1 MSSEREGERLFT
13 VEEANAQLER
23 LRISLDRIREARQV
37 VLRSGERV
45 RETAP
50 SDGGGM
56 EGETYWNALRTLRE
70 EMEGL
75 AADGIVL
82 RDAESGLVDFPAER
96 EGRVIQLCWRLGE
109 ERVAFWHEV
118 DAGFGNRKPLEP

>member
-1 MSSEREGERLFT
+1 MSSQREGERLFT
-13 VEEANAQLER
+13 VEEANAALER
-23 LRISLDRIREARQV
+23 LRIALDRIRDARQV

-50 SDGGGM
+50 SDGGGS
-56 EGETYWNALRTLRE
+56 EGEAYWHALRTLRVE
-70 EMEGL
+70 LEGL

-82 RDAESGLVDFPAER
+82 RDADSGLVDFPAER

-118 DAGFGNRKPLEP
+118 DAGIGNRKPLEP

>member
-1 MSSEREGERLFT
+1 MSTESPGERLFT
-13 VEEANAQLER
+13 VEEANAALEK
-23 LRISLDRIREARQV
+23 LRIALDRIREARQI

-45 RETAP
+45 RQTAP
-50 SDGGGM
+50 SDGGGS
-56 EGETYWNALRTLRE
+56 EGEAYWHALRILRVE
-70 EMEGL
+70 LEGL

-82 RDAESGLVDFPAER
+82 RDADTGLVDFPAER
-96 EGRVIQLCWRLGE
+96 DGRVIQLCWRLGE